1 MKLWQKIY
9 MTALLLFLPVLNV
22 GLFMGARRIFDYN
35 IEAAKDQA
43 SDEVHMLCHTIV
55 RDIESLPGVQQLRE
69 GIVEEVSQTYID
81 YMAAKDSSVTVEIS
95 YVDVSEDVT
104 MGQQLIQVYMGGDSP
119 ILYVTELLET
129 PYEGYQLYYT
139 KPLDDF
145 YQLWEDLKTVFMVIS
160 LSCSIVLAL
169 ILYLLLYELTY
180 PLFRLSTEVE
190 RMRRGEPWQPV
201 EVEGKDDIALL
212 TERFNEMAEEIQAQL
227 GQLQKENEIKQQ
239 LVDDVAHELRTPL
252 TAIYGYAE
260 YLEKARCSEEER
272 LEALEYI
279 MMESKRLSH
288 MGQELLTMAI
298 FREDELNREEIDADG
313 FVKDISN
320 MLEGTLRERRIR
332 LQKNVGVKSFVGDR
346 GMLICLVRNLI
357 ENAARASESGST
369 IQLYI
374 WEEKDSV
381 CLAVQDHGIG
391 MEEQELE
398 RITDAFYRVDKARS
412 RSNGGAGIGLSLCE
426 LIVRKHGGIMEFE
439 SQVGVGTT
447 VTVTLPVSL
456 PKEVDEDE
464 I

>member
-9 MTALLLFLPVLNV
+9 MTALLLFLPVLDV
-22 GLFMGARRIFDYN
+22 GLFMGARMVFDYN

-69 GIVEEVSQTYID
+69 GIVEEVSQTYIN
-81 YMAAKDSSVTVEIS
+81 YMSDKDSSVTVEIR

-104 MGQQLIQVYMGGDSP
+104 MGQQLLQVYMGGDSP

-145 YQLWEDLKTVFMVIS
+145 YQLWDNLKTVFMVIS
-160 LSCSIVLAL
+160 LSCSVVLAL
-169 ILYLLLYELTY
+169 ILYLLLYEMTY
-180 PLFRLSTEVE
+180 PLHRLSMEVE

-212 TERFNEMAEEIQAQL
+212 TDRFNEMAAEIQTQL
-227 GQLQKENEIKQQ
+227 EKLQKENEIKQQ

-252 TAIYGYAE
+252 TSIYGYAE

-298 FREDELNREEIDADG
+298 YREDELNREEIDADG
-313 FVKDISN
+313 FVRDLSS
-320 MLEGTLRERRIR
+320 MLEGTLHERRLR
-332 LQKNVGVKSFVGDR
+332 LQRSVGIKTFMGDR
-346 GMLICLVRNLI
+346 AMLICLARNLI

-369 IQLYI
+369 IQFYI
-374 WEEKDSV
+374 WEEGDNV

-412 RSNGGAGIGLSLCE
+412 RSNGGAGIGLSLCA
-426 LIVRKHGGIMEFE
+426 LIVRKHAGTMEFE
-439 SQVGVGTT
+439 SQPDVGTT
-447 VTVTLPVSL
+447 VTVTLP
-456 PKEVDEDE
+456 KEIKNEV
-464 I
+464 

>member
-9 MTALLLFLPVLNV
+9 MTALLLFLPVLDV
-22 GLFMGARRIFDYN
+22 GLFMGARMVFDYN
-35 IEAAKDQA
+35 IEAAKNQA

-69 GIVEEVSQTYID
+69 GIVEEVSQTYIN
-81 YMAAKDSSVTVEIS
+81 YMTDKDSSVTVEIR
-95 YVDVSEDVT
+95 YVDVSENVT
-104 MGQQLIQVYMGGDSP
+104 MGQQLLQVYMGGDSP

-145 YQLWEDLKTVFMVIS
+145 YQLWENLKTVFMVIS
-160 LSCSIVLAL
+160 LSCSVVLAL
-169 ILYLLLYELTY
+169 ILYLLLYEMTY
-180 PLFRLSTEVE
+180 PLNRLSTEVE

-212 TERFNEMAEEIQAQL
+212 TDRFNEMAAEIQTQL
-227 GQLQKENEIKQQ
+227 EKLQKENEIKQQ

-252 TAIYGYAE
+252 TSIYGYAE
-260 YLEKARCSEEER
+260 YLEKAHCSEEER
-272 LEALEYI
+272 LDALEYI

-298 FREDELNREEIDADG
+298 YREDELNREEIDADG
-313 FVKDISN
+313 FVKDITS
-320 MLEGTLRERRIR
+320 MLEGTLHEQRLR
-332 LQKNVGVKSFVGDR
+332 LQRSVGVISFMGDR
-346 GMLICLVRNLI
+346 AMLICLVRNLI
-357 ENAARASESGST
+357 ENAARASESGSA

-374 WEEKDSV
+374 WEEEDCV

-391 MEEQELE
+391 MEEQELDH
-398 RITDAFYRVDKARS
+398 ITDAFYRVDKARS
-412 RSNGGAGIGLSLCE
+412 RSNGGAGIGLSLCA
-426 LIVRKHGGIMEFE
+426 LIVKKHGGVMEFE
-439 SQVGVGTT
+439 SEVGVGTT
-447 VTVTLPVSL
+447 VTVTLP
-456 PKEVDEDE
+456 KEVDRDDE